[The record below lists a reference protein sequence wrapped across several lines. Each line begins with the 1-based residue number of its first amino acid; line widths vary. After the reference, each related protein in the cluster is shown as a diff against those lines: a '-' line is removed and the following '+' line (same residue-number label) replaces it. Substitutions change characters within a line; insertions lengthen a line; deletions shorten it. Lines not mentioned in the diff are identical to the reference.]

1 MNKIKEKKL
10 DSIKLQI
17 DEISNFVQSNIETD
31 LKKNSAD
38 NFITLKEEKDNTVTL
53 TNIIDSGLKN
63 QNSPYKFNDI
73 KNELAEIKIVLNN
86 HKIIL
91 DSILEKLS

>member
-1 MNKIKEKKL
+1 MNKIKEKRL
-10 DSIKLQI
+10 DSIKSEI

-31 LKKNSAD
+31 LK
-38 NFITLKEEKDNTVTL
+38 EEKDNTVTL
-53 TNIIDSGLKN
+53 TNIVDSGLKTR
-63 QNSPYKFNDI
+63 NSPFKFNDI
-73 KNELAEIKIVLNN
+73 KNELSEIKTVLNK